1 MHYKWSAKIMFI
13 CFCGS
18 MVSSTDFNSLFWKC
32 CFIRN
37 TQCWKYEILFKMH
50 YKWLAKIKF
59 ISLCGLMVSSTN
71 FNSLF
76 WKCCFIR
83 NTQMLK
89 IWNFIKNSLQMVGK
103 ENKLASNLYKLNP
116 WKQTLIFLTE
126 KNPVKVIVIYL
137 S

>member
-1 MHYKWSAKIMFI
+1 MHYKWLANIMFI

-59 ISLCGLMVSSTN
+59 ISLCGSVVSSTN

-89 IWNFIKNSLQMVGK
+89 IWNFIQNALRMVGK
-103 ENKLASNLYKLNP
+103 DYAYLFLWFNGFC
-116 WKQTLIFLTE
+116 LIRNTQILKIWNF
-126 KNPVKVIVIYL
+126 I
-137 S
+137 